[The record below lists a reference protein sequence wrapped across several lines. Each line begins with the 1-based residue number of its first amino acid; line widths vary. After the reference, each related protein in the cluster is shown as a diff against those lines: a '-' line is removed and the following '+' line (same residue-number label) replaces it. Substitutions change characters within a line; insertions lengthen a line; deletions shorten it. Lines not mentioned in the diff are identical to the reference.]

1 MTSLISSARDFSAI
15 LQNEQSTHLEQKHLN
30 ILIHI
35 NSNNIRKIKK
45 EPHQQTMPHIKGPS
59 RTKFNEPF
67 VLWEIMATEV
77 FEFQLTTQ
85 NGVANN

>member
-1 MTSLISSARDFSAI
+1 M
-15 LQNEQSTHLEQKHLN
+15 NKVEQKQHFN
-30 ILIHI
+30 TLIHI
-35 NSNNIRKIKK
+35 NSNKKIKK
-45 EPHQQTMPHIKGPS
+45 EPHQQAMPHIKGAS